1 MDYGHN
7 PKAFEVTAR
16 LARQQTTGRIIGV
29 IGVPGDRNDDIIL
42 EAGEKA
48 GCYFDLI
55 FIREDRDLRGR
66 PPGETAELLR
76 KGCLQT
82 RKGSPPPRI
91 VLKDEEALQEALAAA
106 AEGDMIVIFYEE
118 FPPLLEALSRL
129 KAAEASSK
137 TPQSTQRQV
146 N

>member
-1 MDYGHN
+1 MSAVFLFQGH
-7 PKAFEVTAR
+7 KR
-16 LARQQTTGRIIGV
+16 TGGKIPCPLFV
-29 IGVPGDRNDDIIL
+29 IVPL
-42 EAGEKA
+42 PASAGSRR
-48 GCYFDLI
+48 G
-55 FIREDRDLRGR
+55 RHRDQRRSRDPYASLSRGR

-91 VLKDEEALQEALAAA
+91 VLKEEEALQEALAAA